1 MTCLRTAAHE
11 ETELLTVLY
20 FPFRVRTPLPK
31 MIGRFL
37 RKYLQVKFSVETI
50 DISELERRLLDEKLD
65 LGVGFSENNR
75 QTLKTR
81 ELFLENLVAVANA
94 KCGLKSARSISLE
107 EIAAFPLV
115 LVRDFEQSCRNR
127 GIRLSQNGYSSMN
140 WTYAAE
146 CRSTQDVDA
155 LSRIIG
161 VRSVVHMPVIRT
173 IRPQILNP
181 RPLPKLPT
189 RDQASGDFP
198 VVVVVDSGVSDQVPQ
213 LQGWIVGPRVASRA
227 CLPKHRSRYF
237 RCRPYL
243 LGKRA

>member
-11 ETELLTVLY
+11 GTELLTVLY

-37 RKYLQVKFSVETI
+37 RKYPQVKFSVETI

-65 LGVGFSENNR
+65 LGVGFLENNW

-115 LVRDFEQSCRNR
+115 LLRSGFCTRELIEEGLNQTDIRANILAEFDSIDAIVSCVEEVPAISILPEHACHWRAYP
-127 GIRLSQNGYSSMN
+127 GIKSPSAILSPGTPRHSSG
-140 WTYAAE
+140 AAP
-146 CRSTQDVDA
+146 TQQRFCTPLDA
-155 LSRIIG
+155 
-161 VRSVVHMPVIRT
+161 
-173 IRPQILNP
+173 
-181 RPLPKLPT
+181 
-189 RDQASGDFP
+189 
-198 VVVVVDSGVSDQVPQ
+198 
-213 LQGWIVGPRVASRA
+213 
-227 CLPKHRSRYF
+227 
-237 RCRPYL
+237 
-243 LGKRA
+243 